1 MPRRRCSGMGKKV
14 GKAPKDG
21 KDAALDPDKFTAE
34 DFNWLDDPAKL
45 KAAIPKS
52 IKMVKKERKS

>member
-1 MPRRRCSGMGKKV
+1 MGKKV